1 MTRSHHSHQVERL
14 CLLAPVFTL
23 ILLISTPALA
33 QRTDEVVLLNGN
45 AITGEVKEL
54 VQGKLK
60 YKTDDIDTIYIEWAK
75 VAHLTS
81 SDFFEV
87 ETQLGVHHYGALGP
101 GSEPRKLV
109 VIGADRIVTLEME
122 RVVQIAPI
130 KKTFWGRVDGAL
142 NLGFSFTSADSIL
155 QFSLEGD
162 AAYRTRNNTFGTKL
176 SSIQT
181 QQEGKEDIARNSLEV
196 FYTRH
201 RKNRYFGTGALEFSS
216 NTELG
221 IDFRTQVSYAYGRNF
236 RQTNRANLLGSL
248 GLAVS
253 REKPIGE
260 EPNDHYLSAVFA
272 GGYHFFLYNYP
283 KTDIVVDLV
292 VMPGITDWPRARV
305 EFNASLRRE
314 IITDFTVNFI
324 AYDSYDSDPPSQG
337 TTKGATT
344 HDYGV
349 ILSVGWTF

>member
-1 MTRSHHSHQVERL
+1 M
-14 CLLAPVFTL
+14 L

-45 AITGEVKEL
+45 TITGEVKEL

-60 YKTDDIDTIYIEWAK
+60 YKTEDIDTIYIEWAK
-75 VAHLTS
+75 VANLTS

-87 ETQLGVHHYGALGP
+87 ETQLGAHHYGALGP
-101 GSEPRKLV
+101 GSEPRQLV
-109 VIGADRIVTLEME
+109 VIGADRIVTLEMD
-122 RVVQIAPI
+122 RVVNIAPI

-155 QFSLEGD
+155 QYSLEAD
-162 AAYRTRNNTFGTKL
+162 AAYRTRKYNFGTKL

-181 QQEGKEDIARNSLEV
+181 QQEDKEDIARNSLE
-196 FYTRH
+196 FSYTRH
-201 RKNRYFGTGALEFSS
+201 RKNRYFGAGALEFSS

-221 IDFRTQVSYAYGRNF
+221 IDFRTQLTGTFGRNF
-236 RQTNRANLLGSL
+236 VQTNRTHLAGSV

-253 REKPIGE
+253 REKPVGQ
-260 EPNDHYLSAVFA
+260 EPNDHYLSGVFS
-272 GGYHFFLYNYP
+272 GNYHFFLYNYP
-283 KTDIVVDLV
+283 KTAVLV
-292 VMPGITDWPRARV
+292 ELVLMPSITDWPRTRV

-314 IITDFTVNFI
+314 IITDFTVNFS
-324 AYDSYDSDPPSQG
+324 AYDSYDSAPPTEDDSDPPAEG
-337 TTKGATT
+337 TTN